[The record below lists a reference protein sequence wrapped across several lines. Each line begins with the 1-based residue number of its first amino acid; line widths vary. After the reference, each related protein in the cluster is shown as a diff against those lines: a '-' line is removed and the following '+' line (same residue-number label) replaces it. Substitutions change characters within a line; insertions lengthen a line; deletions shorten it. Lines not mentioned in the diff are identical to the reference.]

1 MKRVIGLIIILAFT
15 FVSCSQQGAPTTP
28 VVTPPVQPSPTSQM
42 SSETSLE
49 TPPPASSAADR
60 LLVDQTIP
68 WPGLHQ
74 DRTDLVAASGT
85 CSACHTGLA
94 DAAGSDVSFDTM
106 WRSSMHAFAAVD
118 PYWQASVSAEVAE
131 NPELAAV
138 IEDKCAT
145 CHMPLARFDTIA
157 NGETAGVIGAGFAN
171 PENPL
176 HDLAMDAVSC
186 TACHQ
191 IMPDNLDSPESF
203 SGGYLIDGQTTEY
216 GQRTIYG
223 PFPIGQQP
231 ANVMASAS
239 GFLAVQSDHITESA
253 MCATCHTLYTPYL
266 DSNGEVAGEFPEQMV
281 YFEWENSA
289 FAQTQTCQSCHMP
302 LVDESISISTVMGQ
316 PKPYLRLHTFV
327 GSNAFIRDLIGT
339 NSELL
344 DARAGQ
350 METDAAVLA
359 AVDML
364 QTQTADLQVV
374 GGVQPDGYISV
385 DVTISSLTGHKF
397 PSAFPSRRAWLHV
410 TVLDKDGDLVFESG
424 AVSPNGF
431 IEGNDND
438 LDPARYEP
446 HYTEIT
452 SPDQVQIYE
461 TILETTEGEVT
472 TTLLYGAG
480 YAKDNRLLPAG
491 FDPDMV
497 IPETATYGL
506 AANDPDFTG
515 GGDSIRYLV
524 RVIGFQAPYTVTVEL
539 EYQSIGYRWAENL
552 RSFGTAETDS
562 FMGLYEGAV
571 NLPVTVDKVEIEVGQ

>member
-1 MKRVIGLIIILAFT
+1 MKKFTVLLVILAFT
-15 FVSCSQQGAPTTP
+15 LVSCSQQGEPTTP
-28 VVTPPVQPSPTSQM
+28 VATPPVQPSPTSQIPPDTTPG
-42 SSETSLE
+42 S
-49 TPPPASSAADR
+49 PPPAGTAADR
-60 LLVDQTIP
+60 LLVDQAIP

-85 CSACHTGLA
+85 CSACHSGLA
-94 DAAGSDVSFDTM
+94 DAAGNDVSFDSL

-118 PYWQASVSAEVAE
+118 PYWQASVSAEVVE
-131 NPELAAV
+131 NPELAAM

-145 CHMPLARFDTIA
+145 CHMPLARFDATA
-157 NGETAGVIGAGFAN
+157 YGETTGVIGAGFAN

-186 TACHQ
+186 TSCHQ

-203 SGGYLIDGQTTEY
+203 SGGYLIDGETTEY
-216 GQRTIYG
+216 GQRIIYG

-231 ANVMASAS
+231 ASVMASGS
-239 GFLAVQSDHITESA
+239 GFTAVQSAHITESA

-266 DSNGEVAGEFPEQMV
+266 DTNGEVAGEFPEQMV
-281 YFEWENSA
+281 YFEWENSVY
-289 FAQTQTCQSCHMP
+289 AQTESCQSCHMP
-302 LVDESISISTVMGQ
+302 LVDENIRISTVMGQ

-344 DARAGQ
+344 DARANQ

-359 AVDML
+359 AVGML
-364 QTQTADLQVV
+364 QTQTADLQAV
-374 GGVQPDGYISV
+374 GAVQPDGYISV

-397 PSAFPSRRAWLHV
+397 PSAFPSRRAWLHI
-410 TVLDKDGDLVFESG
+410 TVMDKDGDPVFESG

-438 LDPARYEP
+438 LDPERYEP

-452 SPDQVQIYE
+452 GPDQVQIYE

-491 FDPDMV
+491 FDPGLA
-497 IPETATYGL
+497 IPETASFGL
-506 AANDPDFTG
+506 AADDPDFTA

-524 RVIGFQAPYTVTVEL
+524 RVIGFQAPYTVSVEL
-539 EYQSIGYRWAENL
+539 KYQSIGYRWAENL
-552 RSFGTAETDS
+552 RRFGTTETDS
-562 FMGLYEGAV
+562 FMTFYDGAV